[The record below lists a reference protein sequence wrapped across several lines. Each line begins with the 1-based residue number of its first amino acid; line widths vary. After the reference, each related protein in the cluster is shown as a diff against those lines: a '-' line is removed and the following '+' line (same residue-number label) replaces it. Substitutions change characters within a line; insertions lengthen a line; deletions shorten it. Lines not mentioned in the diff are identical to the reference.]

1 MRYADAGDYGRIA
14 KDGRR
19 ASEVVK
25 EPNPAPEKN
34 CYKVDTQFVEQSSI
48 Q

>member
-25 EPNPAPEKN
+25 EPNPVPEKN
-34 CYKVDTQFVEQSSI
+34 CREVDAQLVEQSSI